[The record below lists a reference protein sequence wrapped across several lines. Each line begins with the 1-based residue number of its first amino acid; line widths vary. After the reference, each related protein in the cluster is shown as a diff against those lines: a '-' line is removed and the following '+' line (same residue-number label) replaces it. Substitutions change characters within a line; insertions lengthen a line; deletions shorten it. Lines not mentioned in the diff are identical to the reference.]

1 MKVMTLFKIIIKEFK
16 KDILISII
24 LFALVDFIYVN
35 FTGVLLNEES
45 SSILWQ
51 GGNDIYFFGFST
63 VLLKLLNVSIV
74 FITVGKV
81 VDKLSSDIMIYI
93 LARITDYRK
102 FIYAYSAVV
111 IILGELLL
119 TISHIV
125 FYCFAGFYLEQAA
138 SSLFYLLAD
147 GLGFGGIMI
156 LYIILN
162 DCYFIENSFMYI
174 IAVYILNTVLPIP
187 ILPAMSTVRF
197 LVLRSR
203 IGILPILLL
212 IIGMDLTVAV
222 FYGVSIK
229 KRRVNVC

>member
-24 LFALVDFIYVN
+24 LFALVDFTYVN
-35 FTGVLLNEES
+35 FTGVLFNEES

-51 GGNDIYFFGFST
+51 GGNDSYFGFST
-63 VLLKLLNVSIV
+63 LLLKLLNVSIV
-74 FITVGKV
+74 FITVGKT

-93 LARITDYRK
+93 LSRISDYKK

-111 IILGELLL
+111 IILGEILL

-125 FYCFAGFYLEQAA
+125 YYCFAGFYLEQAA
-138 SSLFYLLAD
+138 SSLFYLAMD
-147 GLGFGGIMI
+147 DFGFLGIMI

-162 DCYFIENSFMYI
+162 DCYSAENSFMYI
-174 IAVYILNTVLPIP
+174 IVVYILNTILPIP

-197 LVLRSR
+197 LVLKSR
-203 IGILPILLL
+203 IGIAPILLL
-212 IIGMDLTVAV
+212 IIGMDLGLAV
-222 FYGVSIK
+222 FYGVLIK
-229 KRRVNVC
+229 KRRVNIC

>member
-1 MKVMTLFKIIIKEFK
+1 MKVLTLFKIIVKEFK

-63 VLLKLLNVSIV
+63 LLLKLLNVSIV
-74 FITVGKV
+74 FITVGKI
-81 VDKLSSDIMIYI
+81 VDKLSSDIIIYI
-93 LARITDYRK
+93 LSRISDYKK

-111 IILGELLL
+111 IILGEILL

-125 FYCFAGFYLEQAA
+125 YYCFAGFYLEQAA
-138 SSLFYLLAD
+138 SSLFYLAMD
-147 GLGFGGIMI
+147 DFGFLGIMI

-162 DCYFIENSFMYI
+162 DCYSAENSFMYTMV
-174 IAVYILNTVLPIP
+174 VYILNTILPIP

-203 IGILPILLL
+203 IGIVLILLL
-212 IIGMDLTVAV
+212 IAGMDLGIAI
-222 FYGVSIK
+222 FYGALIR
-229 KRRVNVC
+229 KRRVNIC

>member
-1 MKVMTLFKIIIKEFK
+1 MKVMTLFKIIVKEFK

-24 LFALVDFIYVN
+24 LFALVDFLYVN

-63 VLLKLLNVSIV
+63 LLLKLLNVSVV
-74 FITVGKV
+74 FITVGKI

-93 LARITDYRK
+93 LARITDYRR

-111 IILGELLL
+111 IILGEILL
-119 TISHIV
+119 TVSHIMY
-125 FYCFAGFYLEQAA
+125 YCFAGFYLEQAA
-138 SSLFYLLAD
+138 SSLFYLLMD
-147 GLGFGGIMI
+147 DLGFLGIII

-162 DCYFIENSFMYI
+162 DCYFLENSFMYMT
-174 IAVYILNTVLPIP
+174 AVYLVNTVLPIP
-187 ILPAMSTVRF
+187 ILPAMSTVKF
-197 LVLRSR
+197 LALKSR
-203 IGILPILLL
+203 IGIIPILLL
-212 IIGMDLTVAV
+212 IIGMDLAVAV
-222 FYGVSIK
+222 FYGVLIK

>member
-45 SSILWQ
+45 GSILWQ
-51 GGNDIYFFGFST
+51 GGNDIYFFGFNT
-63 VLLKLLNVSIV
+63 LLLKLLNVSIV
-74 FITVGKV
+74 FITVGKI

-93 LARITDYRK
+93 LSRISDYKK

-111 IILGELLL
+111 IILGEILL

-125 FYCFAGFYLEQAA
+125 YYCFAGFYLEQAA
-138 SSLFYLLAD
+138 SSLFYLAMD
-147 GLGFGGIMI
+147 DFGFLGIMI
-156 LYIILN
+156 LYFILN
-162 DCYFIENSFMYI
+162 DCYSAENSFIYI
-174 IAVYILNTVLPIP
+174 IVVYTLNTVLPIP

-197 LVLRSR
+197 WVLRSQ
-203 IGILPILLL
+203 IGIVPILLL
-212 IIGMDLTVAV
+212 IIGMDSGLAV
-222 FYGVSIK
+222 FYGVLIK

>member
-1 MKVMTLFKIIIKEFK
+1 MKVLTLFKIIVKEFK

-24 LFALVDFIYVN
+24 LFALVDFIYAN
-35 FTGVLLNEES
+35 FTGVQLNEES
-45 SSILWQ
+45 SNILWQ

-74 FITVGKV
+74 FISVGKI

-93 LARITDYRK
+93 LARISDYKK
-102 FIYAYSAVV
+102 FIYAYSVVV
-111 IILGELLL
+111 IILGEILL

-125 FYCFAGFYLEQAA
+125 YYCFAGFYLEQAA
-138 SSLFYLLAD
+138 SSLFYLIMD
-147 GLGFGGIMI
+147 DFGFLGIMI

-162 DCYFIENSFMYI
+162 NCYLTENSFMYM
-174 IAVYILNTVLPIP
+174 IAVYILNTILPIP

-197 LVLRSR
+197 LALKSR
-203 IGILPILLL
+203 IGIIPILLL
-212 IIGMDLTVAV
+212 IIGMDLVVAV
-222 FYGVSIK
+222 FYGVLIK

>member
-1 MKVMTLFKIIIKEFK
+1 MKVLTLFKIIVKEFK
-16 KDILISII
+16 KDILISIL
-24 LFALVDFIYVN
+24 LFALVDFIYAN
-35 FTGVLLNEES
+35 FTGVQLNKEN

-74 FITVGKV
+74 FIAVGKI

-93 LARITDYRK
+93 LARISDYKK

-111 IILGELLL
+111 ILLGEILL

-125 FYCFAGFYLEQAA
+125 YYCFAGFSLEQAA
-138 SSLFYLLAD
+138 SSLLYLIMD
-147 GLGFGGIMI
+147 DFGFLGIMT

-162 DCYFIENSFMYI
+162 DCYSTENSFMYI
-174 IAVYILNTVLPIP
+174 IVVYILNTILPIP

-197 LVLRSR
+197 LALRSR
-203 IGILPILLL
+203 IGIVLIVLL
-212 IIGMDLTVAV
+212 IVGMDLSVV
-222 FYGVSIK
+222 IFYGALIR
-229 KRRVNVC
+229 KRRVNIC